1 MIAVDLTEAQARWL
15 RRALAGLWLPFQ
27 IMILSVVREDL
38 AERAR
43 QLNAGGGN

>member
-15 RRALAGLWLPFQ
+15 QRALADLWLPFQ
-27 IMILSVVREDL
+27 LMILSVVRDDL

-43 QLNAGGGN
+43 QFNGEAPK